1 VVGPVPWALRSRP
14 TLDRGSILSD
24 PTPDPVPAELAPF
37 LAQARTGLE
46 AATDGLQPQEAIE
59 HLQST
64 LARTE
69 IEASRLGIRFDRG
82 LLDADA
88 DIDAVSQADG
98 LGPVVV
104 IRRLVED
111 SES

>member
-1 VVGPVPWALRSRP
+1 VCGGRATGSLAASPSFHSPVQ
-14 TLDRGSILSD
+14 RGSTLSD

-46 AATDGLQPQEAIE
+46 AATDGLQPQEAIQ
-59 HLQST
+59 HLEST

-69 IEASRLGIRFDRG
+69 IEASRLGIRFDQA
-82 LLDADA
+82 LDGDVA
-88 DIDAVSQADG
+88 SLADG

-104 IRRLVED
+104 IRRLVEGD
-111 SES
+111 DN